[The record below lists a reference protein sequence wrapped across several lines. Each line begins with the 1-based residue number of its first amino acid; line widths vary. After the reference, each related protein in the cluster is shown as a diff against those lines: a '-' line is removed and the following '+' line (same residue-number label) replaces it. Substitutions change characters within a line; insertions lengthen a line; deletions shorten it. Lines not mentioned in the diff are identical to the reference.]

1 MKFLFSSL
9 GKKIQI
15 AFSGVSLCIFLLM
28 HLFNNLV
35 LFTGEDNFNSMVHFL
50 ESIKPLIRIME
61 FGLLIILLLHI
72 GNALQLTW
80 YNRKASLGKS
90 SLNKNDTSTLNSRTM
105 AMSGTVILLFFIIHL
120 RYIWFTYQTT
130 DSHEYYQI
138 LLQNKIGF
146 LGHTPTAV
154 FYIIAILLIGS
165 HLKHGFQSALKTFG
179 VLSNSRL
186 GILYNLSIL
195 FWAIIPGL
203 FILIILSIQIGWI
216 N

>member
-105 AMSGTVILLFFIIHL
+105 AISGTVILLFFIIHL

-130 DSHEYYQI
+130 DSHDYYQI

>member
-1 MKFLFSSL
+1 
-9 GKKIQI
+9 
-15 AFSGVSLCIFLLM
+15 
-28 HLFNNLV
+28 
-35 LFTGEDNFNSMVHFL
+35 
-50 ESIKPLIRIME
+50 ME

-105 AMSGTVILLFFIIHL
+105 AISGTVILLFFIIHL

>member
-80 YNRKASLGKS
+80 YNRKSSLGKS

-105 AMSGTVILLFFIIHL
+105 AISGTVILLFFIIHL

-165 HLKHGFQSALKTFG
+165 HLKHGFQSSLKTLG
-179 VLSNSRL
+179 VLSNSRF

>member
-130 DSHEYYQI
+130 DSHDYYQI